1 MGQLGPCRDYTPV
14 GGRQPGM
21 SMVVHGVIWDNWD
34 QGLYT
39 GCGETTWDVHGCP
52 WCNMGQLGPG
62 TIHRLGGDNNG
73 MSMVVHG
80 VIWENPHI
88 PRIT

>member
-1 MGQLGPCRDYTPV
+1 MGQLGPGTIHRLGGRQPGMSMVVHGVIWDNWDHAGTIHRL

-39 GCGETTWDVHGCP
+39 GWGGDNLGCP
-52 WCNMGQLGPG
+52 WL
-62 TIHRLGGDNNG
+62 
-73 MSMVVHG
+73 SMV
-80 VIWENPHI
+80 
-88 PRIT
+88 